1 MNYKVMKLTQEQTNI
16 LSQEGN
22 IKINAVAGSGKTT
35 TILQFAKSK
44 PSTSEILYLAFN
56 KSVKLD
62 AKRKMDAL
70 GLKNVKVETAHS
82 LAFKH
87 IVVRSGYKINPFGY
101 KIHELV
107 DLLSIKSSG
116 EKHEEFVLSNHIQ
129 RCFTYFCNSDKTSFD
144 ELNYLDIVSD
154 KKAKAI
160 VRQKKVYIQQKA
172 QELFDKML
180 HGEIEVTH
188 DWYLKQFQLSQPK
201 LTADY
206 VLFDEG
212 QDASAA
218 MLDVFLRQ
226 KAVKVIV
233 GDTHQQI
240 YGWRFAINAMDKVAF
255 TNHFLTNSFRFNQE
269 VADLANT
276 VLNWKKMID
285 FEPSFQIKGKGTNKA
300 LKTKAIIARTNLG
313 LLLKAIQYV
322 TENEHIGKIYFE
334 GNFNSYSYAD
344 DGASLYDVLHL
355 YNNKPYLIRDK
366 LIRKMNSLLEL
377 EDYISKTDDIEL
389 AMMVEIVKGYG
400 NEIPQL
406 LKLIKSY
413 HLPHD
418 NKEEADMIFSTVH
431 RCKGMEYDEVKLAN
445 DFITE
450 EKVRKFSTDLKRIN
464 GDFSKINEE
473 INLLYVAITRT
484 TNCLYLPE
492 SIIPLSFKKNQD
504 STTVFITSTNENLEV
519 EKKENL
525 QIDLQKETKT
535 FSFQEIRLKHQQ
547 AYFPWT
553 KESDDELL
561 HLKNKGEKVSN
572 IAKHFGRTI
581 GAIRSRI
588 KKLNQN

>member
-44 PSTSEILYLAFN
+44 PPTSEILYLAFN

-116 EKHEEFVLSNHIQ
+116 EKHEEFVLSNHVQ
-129 RCFTYFCNSDKTSFD
+129 RCFSYFCNSDKTSFD

-206 VLFDEG
+206 ILFDEG

-269 VADLANT
+269 VAELANA

-285 FEPSFQIKGKGTNKA
+285 FDPSFQIKGKGTNKA

-322 TENEHIGKIYFE
+322 TENEQIGKIYFE

-418 NKEEADMIFSTVH
+418 NKEEAEMIFSTVH

-484 TNCLYLPE
+484 TNRLYLPE
-492 SIIPLSFKKNQD
+492 SIIPLNFKINQD
-504 STTVFITSTNENLEV
+504 STTVFITSTSENLEA

-535 FSFQEIRLKHQQ
+535 FSFQKIRLKHQQ

-572 IAKHFGRTI
+572 IAKHFDRTN